1 MVQKTQDRVEF
12 TRKQLAFLEQN
23 FQEIV
28 GSPTTTEAEL
38 RWRSG
43 QRSVL
48 FFIKG
53 RIASDT
59 GVPTHGMVK

>member
-1 MVQKTQDRVEF
+1 MAAFEVESVKF
-12 TRKQLAFLEQN
+12 TAKQLAYLEKN

-48 FFIKG
+48 FFIKA
-53 RIASDT
+53 RVASDS
-59 GVPTHGMVK
+59 GAPNGMV

>member
-1 MVQKTQDRVEF
+1 MVNAVLTDVKF
-12 TRKQLAFLEQN
+12 TAKQVAFLERN

-28 GSPTTTEAEL
+28 GSPSTTEAEL

-48 FFIKG
+48 HFIKM
-53 RIASDT
+53 RVASDT
-59 GVPTHGMVK
+59 GVPNGMD